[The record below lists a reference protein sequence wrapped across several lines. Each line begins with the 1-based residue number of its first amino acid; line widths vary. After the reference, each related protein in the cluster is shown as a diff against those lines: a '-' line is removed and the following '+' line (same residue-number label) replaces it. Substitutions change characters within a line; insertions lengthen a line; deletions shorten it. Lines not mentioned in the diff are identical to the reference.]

1 MTKIENQPNFVVN
14 GQSILVNEKFCII
27 VGFFSFQVLFTDD
40 RMHLSFFILR
50 ILKFMY
56 VSL

>member
-27 VGFFSFQVLFTDD
+27 VGFFSFQVLFTKD

>member
-1 MTKIENQPNFVVN
+1 MTKIENHPNFVVN

>member
-1 MTKIENQPNFVVN
+1 MTKIENQPNSVVN
-14 GQSILVNEKFCII
+14 CQSMLVNFCIT

-40 RMHLSFFILR
+40 RMHLTFFILG